1 MTTKLAIA
9 INLDDLR
16 DLMREFMSE
25 VVTDEDNN
33 IYAWPFET
41 FLQWAMKRQ
50 REEKG
55 NDTQTSSAGKKA
67 TDSGTEV
74 LTGEN
79 SVIVP
84 DERLQG
90 AS

>member
-1 MTTKLAIA
+1 MTTTPPPPATRLGIA
-9 INLDDLR
+9 IDLDGLR

-50 REEKG
+50 RQETTNG
-55 NDTQTSSAGKKA
+55 N
-67 TDSGTEV
+67 
-74 LTGEN
+74 
-79 SVIVP
+79 
-84 DERLQG
+84 
-90 AS
+90 